1 MQCILHYVVMLQH
14 SSWSKSL
21 ICDWAVWNTK
31 LSSRDLIY
39 CNTTVWCMLV
49 LLVSNFQLC
58 LGSLV
63 HGIIVLVKSKGYV
76 GFCRFSYLIGF
87 IKSLWTLGFML
98 LHLSE
103 TKTPFLCSGVQ
114 NLARNI
120 NKWVNHLSHFQLT
133 KVTTNGTWSLLFIQS
148 PVKHQLLTSK
158 GVLLCSCWWV
168 QLI

>member
-39 CNTTVWCMLV
+39 CNTTVWYMLV

-63 HGIIVLVKSKGYV
+63 HGIIVLVKNKGNV

-87 IKSLWTLGFML
+87 ML
-98 LHLSE
+98 LHLSVGN
-103 TKTPFLCSGVQ
+103 FVQ

-120 NKWVNHLSHFQLT
+120 NKWVNHLRLMITCNLQKLQQMELEASSSFSHHWNIDFL
-133 KVTTNGTWSLLFIQS
+133 
-148 PVKHQLLTSK
+148 PVK
-158 GVLLCSCWWV
+158 VF
-168 QLI
+168 